1 MKINY
6 YWLCQLIGW
15 IIYGVYDTLVNYL
28 SGRDLKI
35 ETPYTFIF
43 IFVALCLTHLYK
55 VFIIKKL
62 GWINLNLKQ
71 LLPRVIFSTIVIAS
85 ILAMYIAIVGV
96 VIKERTAF
104 KFYFFLIF
112 FSLTLLMMLTWNLI
126 YFLWKYIISNTEL
139 SIEKIQMES
148 TVKDLELKNIKSNL
162 QPHFIF
168 NALNSIRSLI
178 TENQE
183 KARDAVMQLSNILR
197 NSLIS
202 DKAELVKLEKELS
215 IVKDYLNLESIRY
228 EERLVVN
235 YTIDKNCLQSLVP
248 PLLLQTLVEN
258 AIKHGVGVSPNGGF
272 INFDISDFNN
282 TKTIIKIENTG
293 DYNPKSNKNKEGGF
307 GLESSIKRLFYLFGN
322 YASLTISNSTKNSVI
337 TLLEIPK

>member
-1 MKINY
+1 MKRNY
-6 YWLCQLIGW
+6 YWFCQLFGW
-15 IIYGVYDTLVNYL
+15 FFFGVYDLSTLYF
-28 SGRDLKI
+28 RDRLTLQEI
-35 ETPYTFIF
+35 QFTSVFLIYCVFITE
-43 IFVALCLTHLYK
+43 IYH
-55 VFIIKKL
+55 FIIKKYK
-62 GWINLNLKQ
+62 WDQ
-71 LLPRVIFSTIVIAS
+71 LLIEKLVLRVAISVTILTVLINAFVVLIGIMYREKVSFKLEFAIGFLFYSFALSMLWST
-85 ILAMYIAIVGV
+85 
-96 VIKERTAF
+96 F
-104 KFYFFLIF
+104 
-112 FSLTLLMMLTWNLI
+112 
-126 YFLWKYIISNTEL
+126 YFLWKYINSNKEL
-139 SIEKIQMES
+139 ELERIKMQM
-148 TVKDLELKNIKSNL
+148 TMKDLELKNIKSNL

-258 AIKHGVGVSPNGGF
+258 AIKHGVGVSPDGGF
-272 INFDISDFNN
+272 INFNVSDFNN

-293 DYNPKSNKNKEGGF
+293 DYNLKNNIEGGF

-337 TLLEIPK
+337 TILEIPK